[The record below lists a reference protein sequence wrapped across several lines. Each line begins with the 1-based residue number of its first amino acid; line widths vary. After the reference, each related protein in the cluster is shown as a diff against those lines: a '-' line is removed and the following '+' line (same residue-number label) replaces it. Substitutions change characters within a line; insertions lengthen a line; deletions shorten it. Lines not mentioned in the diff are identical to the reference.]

1 MNKNSAHIYIK
12 IFMLCALFSTPKIGA
27 TLRDLY
33 DIVLD
38 TTDGQ
43 ILRRTERI
51 EKKFKQLGARY
62 SGAGGGLAQNIQKY
76 ATEVFQRLQ
85 KEEQARAEELKR
97 AQEEIKL
104 ANQRAEELQNQLEK
118 RSGEIQKEESEKTTK
133 EREIFVKEKDDL
145 TAINKLLQE
154 RVTELEEGY
163 QKYLQ
168 ELIQQINNMEPSAQ
182 SS

>member
-97 AQEEIKL
+97 AQEEVKI
-104 ANQRAEELQNQLEK
+104 AQQRTQELQKELES
-118 RSGEIQKEESEKTTK
+118 RAVEVQKEESKKT
-133 EREIFVKEKDDL
+133 EQAHQVLVKEKDDL
-145 TAINKLLQE
+145 TAINKLLQD
-154 RVTELEEGY
+154 RVTELEDGY
-163 QKYLQ
+163 QKYLK
-168 ELIQQINNMEPSAQ
+168 ELAEQINAIEPE
-182 SS
+182 